1 MSKKKLAGIIVVC
14 IIAII
19 VIVVLATPTPTPTYT
34 LSVSVN
40 PPEAGSVSP
49 SGGEYESG
57 LQITLT
63 ATPASGYT
71 FDYWDDAASGSS
83 NTVTI
88 TMNSNKTIT
97 AHFKEEPEPAI
108 PAHFTTYT
116 DELSLFS
123 ISYPPEWEPALE
135 YMEEIEQA
143 SKDIISSIT
152 SDLPTEEAYFLF
164 TAGLPIMDGFMP
176 NVNIVVEPLPE
187 GTWTHDEVVTAEIEG
202 LKAVVSDYQEFSRVK
217 TTIDNRT
224 ATIIEWQGNVAGL
237 GTFRD
242 VQMIFLVGKT
252 AWIVT
257 CTSLPDEYSEWEDDF
272 DAIVRSL
279 RILK

>member
-1 MSKKKLAGIIVVC
+1 MSKKKLARIIAAC
-14 IIAII
+14 IIACFVIGII
-19 VIVVLATPTPTPTYT
+19 YARTSTPTYT

-57 LQITLT
+57 LQITLA

-108 PAHFTTYT
+108 PAHLTTYT
-116 DELSLFS
+116 DELGLFS
-123 ISYPPEWEPALE
+123 ISYPPEWELALE
-135 YMEEIEQA
+135 VIEEAEQA
-143 SKDIISSIT
+143 AKDIVSSIA
-152 SDLPTEEAYFLF
+152 SDLPVEEVSLLFL
-164 TAGLPIMDGFMP
+164 AGLPTITGGYIP
-176 NVNIVVEPLPE
+176 GVSIAVEPLLE
-187 GTWTHDEVVTAEIEG
+187 MTHDEVVTAAIEG
-202 LKAVVSDYQEFSRVK
+202 LKAVMSDYHEFSRVK

-224 ATIIEWQGNVAGL
+224 ATIIEWQGTVAGL
-237 GTFRD
+237 GTYRC
-242 VQMIFLVGKT
+242 VQMIFLVSKT
-252 AWIVT
+252 AWVVN
-257 CTSLPDEYSEWEDDF
+257 CTALPDEYSKWEDDF